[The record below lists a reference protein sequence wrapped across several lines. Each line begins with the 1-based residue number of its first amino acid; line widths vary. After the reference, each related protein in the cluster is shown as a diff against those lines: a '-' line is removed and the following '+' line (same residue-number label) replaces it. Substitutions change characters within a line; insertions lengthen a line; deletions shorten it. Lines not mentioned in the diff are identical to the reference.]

1 MFVQGGDVDP
11 GDYLSS
17 AGREGYYWSS
27 IGSGSYSAYNLVFDQ
42 FGASPSYGYGA
53 RYAGYSVR
61 CVALGGWAQYVMLC
75 LFFIG

>member
-27 IGSGSYSAYNLVFDQ
+27 IGGGSYSAYNLVFDQ
-42 FGASPSYGYGA
+42 FGVSPSNSYV
-53 RYAGYSVR
+53 RYIGFSVR
-61 CVALGGWAQYVMLC
+61 CVALGG
-75 LFFIG
+75 